1 MHPSRAGRRSKQVT
15 SSRLSHRLANW
26 HRVLRSPERGLQLGG
41 EGFHCQDAMPGCQ
54 DANSVGFLGRGA
66 PLSLSLWS
74 LSLLPLL
81 LVSPDPCPH
90 PMPDCPW
97 QVQEQ
102 AQAGWKLDE
111 GMGDGGWAMVD
122 GLDCRRD
129 RSWTHTHTVRKDRVP
144 HYVSLDAGS
153 ARAGVASSG
162 GWICC
167 PSLPSS
173 SSGRYVLCKPG
184 DKSGGRMMASGKTR
198 AQRACA
204 RRSMLRGCCDI
215 THISPTF
222 DVAIYGWS
230 WCTLLGCLPC
240 LPCLL
245 LPRFAHLDE
254 FVRSSA
260 KEAGTSLLRAESAGF
275 GQSRIEPA
283 SFWGSSQAHP
293 PTTNPRLGPKILV
306 MGSLLHHTGTPLGH
320 HWDTLGHAG
329 PMFLTSCSRPTL
341 PPTRSSPWRL
351 SASGL
356 HAMRFSSENFLCPGL
371 SASILGVSH
380 WSGTVQKHT
389 LCSNWPAAAAF
400 ELIRPVIDVG

>member
-1 MHPSRAGRRSKQVT
+1 MR
-15 SSRLSHRLANW
+15 
-26 HRVLRSPERGLQLGG
+26 
-41 EGFHCQDAMPGCQ
+41 D
-54 DANSVGFLGRGA
+54 GA
-66 PLSLSLWS
+66 CCE
-74 LSLLPLL
+74 
-81 LVSPDPCPH
+81 D
-90 PMPDCPW
+90 
-97 QVQEQ
+97 
-102 AQAGWKLDE
+102 
-111 GMGDGGWAMVD
+111 
-122 GLDCRRD
+122 
-129 RSWTHTHTVRKDRVP
+129 
-144 HYVSLDAGS
+144 
-153 ARAGVASSG
+153 VA
-162 GWICC
+162 
-167 PSLPSS
+167 
-173 SSGRYVLCKPG
+173 
-184 DKSGGRMMASGKTR
+184 
-198 AQRACA
+198 
-204 RRSMLRGCCDI
+204 
-215 THISPTF
+215 ISPT
-222 DVAIYGWS
+222 S
-230 WCTLLGCLPC
+230 RQRLTLRSMDGAGAPCWAACPACPACPACCCLD
-240 LPCLL
+240 L
-245 LPRFAHLDE
+245 HLDE